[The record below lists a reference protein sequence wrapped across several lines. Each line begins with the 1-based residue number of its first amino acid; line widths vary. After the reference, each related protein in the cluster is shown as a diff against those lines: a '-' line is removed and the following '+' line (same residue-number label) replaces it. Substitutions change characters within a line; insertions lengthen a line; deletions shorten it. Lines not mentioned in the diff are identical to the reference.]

1 MEAHQQRIGDL
12 TPSTSSTPRRPDD
25 DDDDYDPLDDTRKIS
40 IICN

>member
-25 DDDDYDPLDDTRKIS
+25 DDDYDPLDDTRKIS